1 MYKLRSVWR
10 TEDRGGRALHKPD
23 NKILENPRFSS
34 VWQNAWESLESV
46 RTFEK
51 DAVIYSQGET
61 ADCFYY
67 LKSGSVKI
75 FVVSED
81 GREKTLSVSTGG
93 SIIGEAAFF
102 DGCPRI
108 SSARAIS
115 RCELAAVS
123 RDRLMVMISGS
134 PQLAMELFALQAQT
148 IRMLSQQLG
157 SITFLSARGRIA
169 QVLLRSLSVS
179 DNNVIL
185 TTHEDIANMVGTS
198 RITVSKILARLAS
211 QGIISTGY
219 RSVTVLEPELLALC
233 CGDKA

>member
-1 MYKLRSVWR
+1 
-10 TEDRGGRALHKPD
+10 
-23 NKILENPRFSS
+23 
-34 VWQNAWESLESV
+34 
-46 RTFEK
+46 
-51 DAVIYSQGET
+51 
-61 ADCFYY
+61 
-67 LKSGSVKI
+67 
-75 FVVSED
+75 
-81 GREKTLSVSTGG
+81 
-93 SIIGEAAFF
+93 
-102 DGCPRI
+102 
-108 SSARAIS
+108 
-115 RCELAAVS
+115 
-123 RDRLMVMISGS
+123 MVMISGS